1 MIKEQRFWTVIP
13 SSFQELEVRKGDK
26 SFGVNLH
33 LKECMCILWELSG
46 IPCVHSVAA
55 YLFLNK
61 EPDEGVYHCRGLGEP
76 SGSLGEANNER
87 GEESSK
93 RGQASGRRG
102 QAGGGRGRARGRGG
116 RSGRV
121 RGRGSRGQ
129 RKGGRG
135 RNYGTNML
143 VDEQYMEKLLIKED
157 KKRIAAKKA
166 MQEEFDK
173 EGVRLTLEEE
183 ARFEKEYQDRLR
195 EEEEFEFNKQWY
207 NHDILSTLKFACTRV
222 EGVNVD
228 VQPQESI
235 VNTNHGQAFTDKGQ
249 PGKPIESSV
258 TEPSKLK
265 KQGRK
270 RKVAEPNISEN
281 QEQSGRNFYTDIDY
295 VNTATEGVPAF
306 ILKGDEVSCY
316 VIGGKDLMFPGINIG
331 AEGLPE
337 LSAGETWADI
347 VSVGSTCMS
356 RSEALKAGL
365 SGKALKISHHYIDAL
380 W

>member
-1 MIKEQRFWTVIP
+1 GLLDVVSDWLPNVEHKKGTRHVFANFKKKLSGVQLQRLFWLAAGTTVEPNFYNKMEQIKAIHPEAYDYLRKWHCRKYRITPTIKKRLEAMIKEQRFWTVIP

-33 LKECMCILWELSG
+33 LKECMCMLWELSG

-76 SGSLGEANNER
+76 SGGLGEANNER

-102 QAGGGRGRARGRGG
+102 QAGGGKGRARGRGG

-157 KKRIAAKKA
+157 EKRIAAEKA

-207 NHDILSTLKFACTRV
+207 NHDILSTLKFACIRV

-249 PGKPIESSV
+249 PGWRLTVDELYATTKPSV
-258 TEPSKLK
+258 
-265 KQGRK
+265 
-270 RKVAEPNISEN
+270 A
-281 QEQSGRNFYTDIDY
+281 
-295 VNTATEGVPAF
+295 AT
-306 ILKGDEVSCY
+306 
-316 VIGGKDLMFPGINIG
+316 
-331 AEGLPE
+331 
-337 LSAGETWADI
+337 
-347 VSVGSTCMS
+347 
-356 RSEALKAGL
+356 
-365 SGKALKISHHYIDAL
+365 
-380 W
+380 